1 MSWLETLVG
10 KHNHTRT
17 MPSRSGLAVHC
28 LAPVTGG
35 AAYWKNDTFMVGLG
49 TNRVSAVSPVLG
61 GDFVEDVFCGFTD
74 AVSSVSASVDGA
86 TWTGTSLAGEVAMNG
101 RVQWRFPNQIATS
114 SATFGGDCFVGMEF
128 DHVRHLRGDFAEEL
142 WQSRAKL
149 TVADLALID
158 QELLVSVGGGG
169 LHLHDLRIHNAAS
182 VVKLPG
188 RDLLCV
194 SAMNYT
200 LAVGDDEGGL
210 ALLDSR
216 RLSHAVVQEFQLE
229 SSSTT
234 RRSVTQTCFCTSS
247 QLFVGTVSGG
257 LVTID
262 VDQGAVVRQELAHA
276 VAALCCSPEGYLLV
290 ARDDGFVQLQQV

>member
-1 MSWLETLVG
+1 MT
-10 KHNHTRT
+10 K
-17 MPSRSGLAVHC
+17 PPRSGFAAHC

-35 AAYWKNDTFMVGLG
+35 AAYLKNDTFILGLG
-49 TNRVSAVSPVLG
+49 TNRVSAISPTSSG
-61 GDFVEDVFCGFTD
+61 NSEDLFCGFAD
-74 AVSSVSASVDGA
+74 ALSSVSASVDGA

-101 RVQWRFPNQIATS
+101 QVQWRFPNQIATS

-128 DHVRHLRGDFAEEL
+128 DYVRHLRGDFAEEL
-142 WQSRAKL
+142 WKSRTKI

-158 QELLVSVGGGG
+158 QELLVSVGCGG
-169 LHLHDLRIHNAAS
+169 LHLHDLRIKSAAS
-182 VVKLPG
+182 VVKLAG

-200 LAVGDDEGGL
+200 LAVGDDGGGL

-216 RLSHAVVQEFQLE
+216 KLSNAVVQEFQLE
-229 SSSTT
+229 SSPTQ
-234 RRSVTQTCFCTSS
+234 RSVTETCFCTSS

-262 VDQGAVVRQELAHA
+262 VDQCLVVRQELGHP
-276 VAALCCSPEGYLLV
+276 VAGLCCSPEGYLLV